1 MDTRSLPWEVCGTVA
16 GRSLRAFAGLVGAT
30 SVSGMA
36 EALGVRWPPPPI
48 SVREL
53 MNLALVRSGAIK
65 HIFVL
70 VLENR
75 SFDHMLGASTGT
87 VNPSGGIQPGI
98 GVDAV
103 TGQPTTVNAAVGQ
116 TNAHNGTVYGVRPGA
131 PFVMPVDPPHE
142 FCDVQLQLASTPI
155 SGQPADDNCDYSAT
169 CPTSLTMAGFVE
181 NYYNQA
187 TVEAAQQAGKAA
199 LADLGA
205 VMACFT
211 QAQVPVLS
219 YLASQFAV
227 CDQWYSAL
235 PGPTWPNR
243 FFLHAAT
250 SGGLDHSPSSWQAGI
265 SYLDGYKF
273 ENGTI
278 YNALDGK
285 GLGWGVYH
293 GDDLPQILAL
303 HGMDPVTVATHF
315 HDLSDLA
322 ADLQDPGFSA
332 AYIFIEPNYG
342 HVLPLTGENFQCG
355 NSQHPID
362 DVTRGEALIKYV
374 YESIRQSL
382 HWESSLLVVTYD
394 EHGGFY
400 DHVPP
405 PPAVPPGDTTDPAN
419 NSHGFRFD
427 QQGVR
432 VPAVIVS
439 PWIPIAAQADGLQG
453 QSCNLIDHTRY
464 DHGSLLATVE
474 RLYGLSPLTM
484 RDAQANDFIHLL
496 SVPARDAPLTLP
508 SPADS
513 GFSCDDPPVE
523 RAVPGPKTTPA
534 QLTGSRQ
541 SPGADAVAT
550 AADTRPITPAM
561 RGFVETAAIMDA
573 RLHPDQRERV
583 ARELQAIHTLGEART
598 YVAEVT
604 AQLRAARPTS
614 NSTR

>member
-1 MDTRSLPWEVCGTVA
+1 MN
-16 GRSLRAFAGLVGAT
+16 
-30 SVSGMA
+30 
-36 EALGVRWPPPPI
+36 
-48 SVREL
+48 L

-65 HIFVL
+65 HVFVL

-87 VNPSGGIQPGI
+87 VGPNGGIHPGT

-103 TGQPTTVNAAVGQ
+103 TGRPTTVDAAVGQ
-116 TNAHNGTVYGVRPGA
+116 TNTQKGTVYQVRAGA

-142 FCDVQLQLASTPI
+142 FCDVQLQLASTAI
-155 SGQPADDNCDYSAT
+155 SGEPLQDQCDYSGAY
-169 CPTSLTMAGFVE
+169 PPLTMAGFVD

-187 TVEAAQQAGKAA
+187 TVEAGNPDPSAQQVGQAA

-205 VMACFT
+205 VMSCLT
-211 QAQVPVLS
+211 RAQVPVLS
-219 YLASQFAV
+219 TLASQFAL

-250 SGGLDHSPSSWQAGI
+250 SGGLDHSPSSWEAGI

-273 ENGTI
+273 ENATI
-278 YNALDGK
+278 YDALDRQ
-285 GLGWGVYH
+285 GLGWSVYH

-303 HGMDPVTVATHF
+303 HGMDLLTVASHF

-322 ADLQDPGFSA
+322 TDLQDPGFSA
-332 AYIFIEPNYG
+332 AYVFIEPNYG
-342 HVLPLTGENFQCG
+342 HVLTHGGNFQCG

-362 DVTRGEALIKYV
+362 DVTRGEGLIKYV
-374 YESIRQSL
+374 YESIRQSP

-405 PPAVPPGDTTDPAN
+405 PPAVPPGDLTDPAN
-419 NSHGFRFD
+419 NAHGFQFD

-439 PWIPIAAQADGLQG
+439 PWIQAEGSEAQT
-453 QSCNLIDHTRY
+453 CNLIDHTRY

-474 RLYGLSPLTM
+474 RLYGLSPLTA
-484 RDAQANDFIHLL
+484 RDAQANDLIHLL
-496 SVPARDAPLTLP
+496 SLPARGDAPLTLP
-508 SPADS
+508 DPAVS
-513 GFSCDDPPVE
+513 GFTCNGDQPAEPITKPRMAMST
-523 RAVPGPKTTPA
+523 RGPEP
-534 QLTGSRQ
+534 SEIRRE
-541 SPGADAVAT
+541 ADAGPAE
-550 AADTRPITPAM
+550 ARPITATL
-561 RGFVETAAIMDA
+561 RGFVEIAAIQDA
-573 RLHPDQRERV
+573 RLHPAERERV
-583 ARELQAIHTLGEART
+583 RRRIRTIHTLGEAHA
-598 YVAEVT
+598 YMAEIT
-604 AQLRAARPTS
+604 AQLQVTHPIS
-614 NSTR
+614 NSTDVQRTRRGDPL